1 MSETEADPNRP
12 SEPNRSSL
20 VVCSTLVLLPPLKG
34 LSFPAFLVDGSVKM
48 RGRGVASATEETE
61 AAGKSVE
68 AAWLDVSA
76 EGKTKPDG
84 PELDST
90 ACSSAADVFAACC
103 LAALDCGLR
112 CAAILARVCKTDDL
126 HQKSKLRNRK
136 AQRQRHMGLTLCALG
151 SVVTWTG
158 VSKLTPCSGP
168 AWAPVAVESGLEL
181 NTLAEDLGAA
191 PGKTPT
197 APGRVGVA
205 PGSKAT
211 GLISRLA

>member
-12 SEPNRSSL
+12 SEANRSSS
-20 VVCSTLVLLPPLKG
+20 VVCSTLVLLLLPLEG

-126 HQKSKLRNRK
+126 HQKIQVKKQESTKIEK
-136 AQRQRHMGLTLCALG
+136 Y
-151 SVVTWTG
+151 
-158 VSKLTPCSGP
+158 GP
-168 AWAPVAVESGLEL
+168 YPVRAW
-181 NTLAEDLGAA
+181 
-191 PGKTPT
+191 
-197 APGRVGVA
+197 
-205 PGSKAT
+205 
-211 GLISRLA
+211 